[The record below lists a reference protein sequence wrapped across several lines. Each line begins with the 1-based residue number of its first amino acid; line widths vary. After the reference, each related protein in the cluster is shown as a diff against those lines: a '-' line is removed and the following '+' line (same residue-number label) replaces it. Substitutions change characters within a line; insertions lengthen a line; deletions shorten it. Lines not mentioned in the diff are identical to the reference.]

1 MARNESVADLLAR
14 FQSQLRHHREQE
26 ALHAE
31 REAFHREQRTRHAAE
46 LEALGRH
53 FEALQA
59 AVDAARTL
67 PDVELAPAGPPAE
80 PVAEPPVSL
89 AYGRGRRPPV
99 MPAVKTVVDA
109 QAPDEPFGAHAV
121 TAEVNRRFPDQLRGG
136 VDERHV
142 ESCLRRLARDGY
154 IFRVTKGRP
163 HHETR
168 YTRSRPPKAS

>member
-1 MARNESVADLLAR
+1 MVRNESVAELLAR

-46 LEALGRH
+46 LEALSRH

-59 AVDAARTL
+59 AVDAAGTL
-67 PDVELAPAGPPAE
+67 PGVELAPAAPPAV
-80 PVAEPPVSL
+80 PVAEPPVAL
-89 AYGRGRRPPV
+89 AYGRGRRPPI
-99 MPAVKTVVDA
+99 MPAVKKAVDA

-121 TAEVNRRFPDQLRGG
+121 TAEVNRRFADQLRGG
-136 VDERHV
+136 VEERHV
-142 ESCLRRLARDGY
+142 EGCLRRLARDGY
-154 IFRVTKGRP
+154 IVRVTKGRP
-163 HHETR
+163 HHEAR